1 MAVRRM
7 FSKTIMLTDKFF
19 DMSAKAQLLYY
30 NLNFEADD
38 DGFISNPKRLVK
50 SLDATLRQYN
60 ELIANGYIISFESG
74 VAVIAHWRVHN
85 QIRKDRYTP
94 TVCREEMEQLTV
106 DENNVYIMATK
117 RQPTVAKTSPDTATQ
132 VRSGKDSIGQ
142 VSIGEVRESKREER
156 INDRVCAVSPTVT
169 DNTRSYKGLS
179 APTPAKKPRGEFK
192 NVILTEAE
200 YKLLST
206 EYPNIDRTIERLSQ
220 YMAASGKKYLYDILE
235 IKKKRSRCCQE

>member
-7 FSKTIMLTDKFF
+7 FSKTIMLTDRFF

-38 DGFISNPKRLVK
+38 DGFISNPKRLVR

-60 ELIANGYIISFESG
+60 ELITNGYIIGFDSG
-74 VAVIAHWRVHN
+74 VAVIAHWRAHN

-117 RQPTVAKTSPDTATQ
+117 RQPTVAKTSPEAATQ
-132 VRSGKDSIGQ
+132 VRSGKDSIGK
-142 VSIGEVRESKREER
+142 VSIDKVSVSEVYEY
-156 INDRVCAVSPTVT
+156 DTVP
-169 DNTRSYKGLS
+169 S
-179 APTPAKKPRGEFK
+179 PTPAEKTRGEFK
-192 NVILTEAE
+192 NVILTEDE
-200 YKLLST
+200 Y
-206 EYPNIDRTIERLSQ
+206 N
-220 YMAASGKKYLYDILE
+220 A
-235 IKKKRSRCCQE
+235 